1 MVKRQSTAKRP
12 GRQGASR
19 KSEGARPVRI
29 TAETPYG
36 ECSERLTAFG
46 GLLALVKF
54 LDLLGFEAAFAQHYV
69 SPQRTPKL
77 GDYRMVLGILV
88 LLFIVMGDV
97 VSHVDLFAA
106 PVILEIASLAAGVRG
121 QSRRDQSYRT
131 SELQSLRTAG
141 DRA

>member
-1 MVKRQSTAKRP
+1 MVKRQRTAKRL

-19 KSEGARPVRI
+19 RSAGARPVRI

-69 SPQRTPKL
+69 APQRAPKL
-77 GDYRMVLGILV
+77 GHYRMVLGVLL
-88 LLFIVMGDV
+88 LLFIG
-97 VSHVDLFAA
+97 F
-106 PVILEIASLAAGVRG
+106 
-121 QSRRDQSYRT
+121 
-131 SELQSLRTAG
+131 
-141 DRA
+141 